1 MLAAGARLTEFILDL
16 QAAGQTRGDYDRD
29 GDDDHTSAAEPA
41 GIFWDITA

>member
-16 QAAGQTRGDYDRD
+16 QAEGQTGGDND
-29 GDDDHTSAAEPA
+29 GDEDNSSAAEPA

>member
-16 QAAGQTRGDYDRD
+16 QAEGQTRGDYD
-29 GDDDHTSAAEPA
+29 GDEDNVSAAEPA